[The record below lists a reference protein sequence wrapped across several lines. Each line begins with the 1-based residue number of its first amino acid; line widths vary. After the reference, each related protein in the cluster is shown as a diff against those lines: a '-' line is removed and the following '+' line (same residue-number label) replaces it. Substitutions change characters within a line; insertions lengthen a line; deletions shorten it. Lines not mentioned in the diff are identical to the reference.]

1 MEIINLTS
9 DPITIQLN
17 NNEHET
23 INPLGVTVD
32 ITPRVKPRAEL
43 ESLGNIEVIEADIET
58 YFDKNEKD
66 EILNKIADELGKHE
80 ADVALV
86 SINVLRA
93 MRRTAFASNVLTID
107 TSSDSAIRDNNG
119 ELIAVKRL
127 LGNAF

>member
-58 YFDKNEKD
+58 YFDENEKD